1 MDTFSHA
8 LWGYGLFG
16 FRKYPKFAALMGAM
30 PDLISFGA
38 LLLLRVIEGNYS
50 VGKPALATLVS
61 RKSGIPLFTTTPR
74 FIPMDRT

>member
-16 FRKYPKFAALMGAM
+16 FRKSPRLAYPKFAALMGAM

-38 LLLLRVIEGNYS
+38 LFSCE
-50 VGKPALATLVS
+50 
-61 RKSGIPLFTTTPR
+61 
-74 FIPMDRT
+74 

>member
-38 LLLLRVIEGNYS
+38 LFFTRLVDGSYTW
-50 VGKPALATLVS
+50 GKPALASLPAWIYPAYSVGHS
-61 RKSGIPLFTTTPR
+61 FV
-74 FIPMDRT
+74 M